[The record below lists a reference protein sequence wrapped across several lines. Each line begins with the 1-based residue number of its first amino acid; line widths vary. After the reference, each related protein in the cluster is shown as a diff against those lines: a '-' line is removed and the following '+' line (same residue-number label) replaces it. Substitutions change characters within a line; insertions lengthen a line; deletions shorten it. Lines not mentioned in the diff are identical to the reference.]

1 MLHIEQHSAEWF
13 KVRIGAC
20 TGSRVK
26 DALSMLK
33 RASNGRTAG
42 DSSQAR
48 IDYMMELVLGRLTGI
63 VPEHFV
69 TMAMQWGIDNEQYA
83 VAAYE
88 VVSGNDTS
96 KIGIA
101 AHPRIDG
108 FLASADRY
116 VEGNGILEVKAPTS
130 PVHIAYLKGGV
141 IPAEYELQCLA
152 ELACDPTR
160 EWLDFMSF
168 DPRFPP
174 KLQTFVAPRMY
185 RNEWC
190 NQIADMEDGVRK
202 FLSETATL
210 TAELQELAKNRV
222 FTQDQEK
229 LKSIQEYA
237 NNL

>member
-1 MLHIEQHSAEWF
+1 MDTEKLLRIEQHSHEWF
-13 KVRIGAC
+13 QARLGNC

-48 IDYMMELVLGRLTGI
+48 IDYMMELVLGRITGI

-69 TMAMQWGIDNEQYA
+69 TQAMQWGIDNELYA

-116 VEGNGILEVKAPTS
+116 VNEDGVLEVKCPTS
-130 PVHIAYLKGGV
+130 PVHIAYLKAGV
-141 IPAEYELQCLA
+141 IPAEYELQCMA
-152 ELACDPTR
+152 ELACDPSR
-160 EWLDFMSF
+160 DWLDFCSF

-174 KLQTFVAPRMY
+174 KLQVFTAPRMY
-185 RNEWC
+185 RAEWAMK
-190 NQIADMEDGVRK
+190 IAEMEDGIRK
-202 FLSETATL
+202 FLAETATL
-210 TAELQELAKNRV
+210 TAELQELAEKRV
-222 FTQDQEK
+222 
-229 LKSIQEYA
+229 L
-237 NNL
+237 